1 MDRAGKAEILGE
13 IKEAFANVSSIVI
26 ADYRGLTVP
35 VVTAMR
41 DDFRKNGCH
50 YRVLKNS
57 LVKIAV
63 KGSSL
68 EPLGTL
74 MSGTTAV
81 IWSNDTPQ
89 TPAKLALKW
98 AKDQPKVFSIKGGF
112 FDGQVLDAKG
122 RRRAVAHAGQ
132 GRDPRQPADD
142 VPRGAAGLR
151 PHRHRRSPE
160 LHVRPRRSP
169 PRAREVGVV
178 TVSHC
183 SSPVA
188 LTGTFSL
195 GHSTETNRPSGHS
208 LRGISCR
215 SRKIRSSTTSAR
227 SRSWTS

>member
-68 EPLGTL
+68 EPVSAL

-81 IWSNDTPQ
+81 IWSNEVPQ

-98 AKDQPKVFSIKGGF
+98 AKDQPKFTIKGGF

-122 RRRAVAHAGQ
+122 VDALSKMPGKDEIRASLLMTFLAAPQDFVRTVIAGPQNFMYVLDARRR
-132 GRDPRQPADD
+132 
-142 VPRGAAGLR
+142 
-151 PHRHRRSPE
+151 E
-160 LHVRPRRSP
+160 L
-169 PRAREVGVV
+169 E
-178 TVSHC
+178 
-183 SSPVA
+183 
-188 LTGTFSL
+188 
-195 GHSTETNRPSGHS
+195 
-208 LRGISCR
+208 
-215 SRKIRSSTTSAR
+215 KSA
-227 SRSWTS
+227 